1 MPRKKKTST
10 RSKSRASNTP
20 LEELSVT
27 ELHDELERRRESA
40 VELAEERAELMERVA
55 EIDAYLNELGVS
67 TATGR
72 PRGRP
77 RKNAAGAPARSHGGG
92 RTRSTKKAGK
102 RSTSRKASTR
112 KASKSSGKKA
122 SVKAPTKPRGTRKRH
137 RNDSSLVEALQG
149 VLSGTT
155 MGVTEAAAA
164 VQKAG
169 YKTTS
174 PNFRTIVN
182 QTLIK
187 HPETFSREGRG
198 KYTAK

>member
-10 RSKSRASNTP
+10 RSKPRKATKP
-20 LEELSVT
+20 LSELSVS
-27 ELHDELERRRESA
+27 ELHQELERRREGA
-40 VELAEERAELMERVA
+40 VELAEERAELVERIA
-55 EIDAYLNELGVS
+55 EIDEYLAELGVS
-67 TATGR
+67 TTTGR

-77 RKNAAGAPARSHGGG
+77 RKNAPASPARSHGGG
-92 RTRSTKKAGK
+92 RSRSTKKTAK
-102 RSTSRKASTR
+102 RSTSRKGSA
-112 KASKSSGKKA
+112 SSGRKP
-122 SVKAPTKPRGTRKRH
+122 SVKAPTKPRGSRKRH
-137 RNDSSLVEALQG
+137 RNDTNLVEALQQ
-149 VLSGTT
+149 VLTGTT

-187 HPETFSREGRG
+187 HPDAFRKEGRG
-198 KYTAK
+198 KYTSK